1 MICWWQFGC
10 CEGWVPES
18 TIKSGWDVRT
28 KLWIYEDTWG
38 WTFISVSICIA
49 SNNMKDHVV
58 WCNTNW
64 DATFSTE
71 IPSKVL
77 VPWLYQ
83 CLSFALKSPIA
94 TTKYGLFSDNFSK
107 VNSKLIQRK
116 WQKIILSL
124 TWRSIKNNKSL
135 SLIFNS
141 KFIYSFKKAYIG
153 KS

>member
-1 MICWWQFGC
+1 M
-10 CEGWVPES
+10 
-18 TIKSGWDVRT
+18 
-28 KLWIYEDTWG
+28 YEDTWG
-38 WTFISVSICIA
+38 WTFK
-49 SNNMKDHVV
+49 NMRRFLHVV

-107 VNSKLIQRK
+107 VNSKFCENDK
-116 WQKIILSL
+116 
-124 TWRSIKNNKSL
+124 KSSWVWL
-135 SLIFNS
+135 GDL
-141 KFIYSFKKAYIG
+141 
-153 KS
+153 